1 VRKDDIEAIGE
12 LTGTALS
19 ATSGLIGEMHASVA
33 KRPFEI
39 IGPAAAPMRAVH
51 DSVSSA
57 VYRGLQAGARVACRA
72 SALALTLRSNESS
85 PRLVDTPAGARALT
99 AINGMYG
106 DHLYERGSS
115 LAFDMEIRRGG
126 QAIPATPDALAQ
138 AFPDATARIAV
149 FIHGLFESDQS
160 WSFSGTAD
168 GQATQLSYGERLH
181 DELGFTPIYLRYNT
195 GRRVSHNGR
204 EAAALMDELACA
216 WPTEVREVVLVGHSM
231 GGLVARS
238 TCHYAQLEQC
248 RWAAAVRHVFCL
260 GTPHLGADIEK
271 GVNVLG
277 WAFGQLPETGALRTF
292 LNTRSVGIKD
302 LRFGALVD
310 EDWHGH
316 DADEFLVDRC
326 QEVPFLPQAN
336 YYFISATLSD
346 GPVGTLVGDL
356 LVRTPSATGRG
367 IGEGRVIPFHPDNG
381 HELAGLHHFHLLNDV
396 AVYEQIRAW
405 IDRAPRPQRGQPL
418 VFSPAPEIF

>member
-1 VRKDDIEAIGE
+1 MRKDDIEAIGE

-19 ATSGLIGEMHASVA
+19 ATSGLIGEMHESIA

-39 IGPAAAPMRAVH
+39 IGPAAAPVRAVH
-51 DSVSSA
+51 D
-57 VYRGLQAGARVACRA
+57 GLSRAIYKGVRTGLRVASRTGA
-72 SALALTLRSNESS
+72 QALTLRADESS
-85 PRLVDTPAGARALT
+85 PRLVDTPTGARALT

-106 DHLYERGSS
+106 DHLHEVGSS
-115 LAFDMEIRRGG
+115 LAFEMEIRRGG
-126 QAIPATPDALAQ
+126 QAVPAVAESLQRAFPGATP
-138 AFPDATARIAV
+138 RIAV
-149 FIHGLFESDQS
+149 FIHGLFENDQS
-160 WSFSGTAD
+160 WKFSGTAKLD
-168 GQATQLSYGERLH
+168 DTPPTYGERLQV
-181 DELGFTPIYLRYNT
+181 ELGFTPIMLRYNT

-204 EAAALMDELACA
+204 QAAALIDSLVRG
-216 WPTEVREVVLVGHSM
+216 WPVEVQEVVLIGHSM

-238 TCHYAQLEQC
+238 TCHYGQLE
-248 RWAAAVRHVFCL
+248 RFAWTDAVRHVFCL

-316 DADEFLVDRC
+316 DADEFLLDRC
-326 QEVPFLPQAN
+326 QEVPFLQQAN

-346 GPVGTLVGDL
+346 GPLGTLVGDL

-367 IGEGRVIPFHPDNG
+367 VGEGRVIPFHPDNG
-381 HELAGLHHFHLLNDV
+381 HELAGIHHFHLLNDP

-405 IDRAPRPQRGQPL
+405 IERTPRPQGRPPL